1 VRSEGRE
8 PVVGE
13 GSDRS
18 RQREDGE
25 RATVGKG
32 AGRLEM
38 KGVGLSA
45 AHAAKLVPGVEQL
58 ELSCEGWPCWSRQFI
73 GQQTHHVRGS
83 S

>member
-1 VRSEGRE
+1 
-8 PVVGE
+8 
-13 GSDRS
+13 
-18 RQREDGE
+18 
-25 RATVGKG
+25 
-32 AGRLEM
+32 M

-73 GQQTHHVRGS
+73 GQQTHHVWGS